1 MGNYE
6 IDINSNDNSSTDS
19 EKNSLY
25 HKDQLDNIIKDSEIQ
40 KEINKEGKIDTTAIQ
55 SSTNNN
61 KNEEILVDYEN
72 INESTLKEVSKDTIL
87 YQGKQFK
94 NFAIVNKYNEK
105 RKIKK
110 IIYKCQYLRKDEK
123 LRKETNQPTF
133 CQATIEYILPGQ
145 NVKSG

>member
-40 KEINKEGKIDTTAIQ
+40 KEINKEGKIDTTDIQ
-55 SSTNNN
+55 SNTNNN
-61 KNEEILVDYEN
+61 KNEEILVNYEN

-94 NFAIVNKYNEK
+94 NFATVNKYN
-105 RKIKK
+105 
-110 IIYKCQYLRKDEK
+110 
-123 LRKETNQPTF
+123 
-133 CQATIEYILPGQ
+133 
-145 NVKSG
+145 